1 MVSILRKR
9 VDGYYRVVVKNLRD
23 LAPKNIKYSL
33 VIEATKMI

>member
-9 VDGYYRVVVKNLRD
+9 IDAYYRVVVKNIRD